1 MKKKGTKQ
9 KQRQTQKQNVIQN
22 VIVKLANPKRK
33 RRKGRKKGEAE
44 QQPQPIYPSFTA
56 PIVYQQVV
64 PPSFAPQEIPQ
75 AFKQEVKRS
84 ILEEM
89 GLKFPRPMTAEQ
101 KKEET
106 VKREESK
113 IINETFPA
121 PNVSQ
126 TPLESDVYKPS
137 EIQQGVKRSRVEEP
151 FATVVSGETAY
162 PLIENLEAL
171 TTAYKGDVE
180 VPAKKLGAP
189 PRKSRWSSTDNLNRI
204 YKIITGKNPPVNTKN
219 DNLIKEIYYSINR
232 DASPSDDQK
241 TIRTYV
247 SDYVKDKKNKSIL
260 GL

>member
-9 KQRQTQKQNVIQN
+9 KQRQSQKQNVIQN

-33 RRKGRKKGEAE
+33 RGKGRKKREPVE
-44 QQPQPIYPSFTA
+44 QPQPIYPSFTA

-64 PPSFAPQEIPQ
+64 PHSFAPQEIPQ

-121 PNVSQ
+121 PNISQ

-151 FATVVSGETAY
+151 LAYPLIGEASAY
-162 PLIENLEAL
+162 PLIETGGQLS
-171 TTAYKGDVE
+171 TAYKEDVPLVGFAE
-180 VPAKKLGAP
+180 GQKIPSSRKSNWSSSENLNSVYKKL
-189 PRKSRWSSTDNLNRI
+189 
-204 YKIITGKNPPVNTKN
+204 TGNNPPENTKKSALIRELYTLLTVGE
-219 DNLIKEIYYSINR
+219 DPTGIGEKALRDVVKKMIKKENL
-232 DASPSDDQK
+232 
-241 TIRTYV
+241 
-247 SDYVKDKKNKSIL
+247 
-260 GL
+260 